1 MHKEVDEDNFI
12 NLECIPLNEESGIEK
27 KDSNEIENEHMQKL
41 GIEIKP
47 NENFFIVPEEFEFDL
62 DQIANKKTSSIV
74 LESTIR
80 NISKSSS
87 KNGQIKLIA
96 PFRRKKIFRIKFKK
110 FNKKVLDKKKA
121 AVTAH
126 PKDCF

>member
-80 NISKSSS
+80 NISKRSS

-121 AVTAH
+121 PVTAH

>member
-1 MHKEVDEDNFI
+1 MDKEINEENFI
-12 NLECIPLNEESGIEK
+12 NFDCNPLIEESGIEQ
-27 KDSNEIENEHMQKL
+27 KDSNEIENEYMQKL
-41 GIEIKP
+41 GNEINL
-47 NENFFIVPEEFEFDL
+47 NENFFIVGEEFEFDL

-80 NISKSSS
+80 NKSKSSS
-87 KNGQIKLIA
+87 KNGQIKLIT

-121 AVTAH
+121 DVTALL
-126 PKDCF
+126 KDSL